1 MESLRHFKER
11 GASFLKQ
18 PDVLQ
23 RQLFNVK
30 ALLFDWDGV
39 FNEGFKDEQGG
50 SPFSEVDS
58 MGVNMLRFGLWRTLG
73 KLPPTAIITGQHN
86 HLAQAFAEREHL
98 DRVYMGFANKPA
110 AFDAFL
116 GDHGLQDRDV
126 AFFFD
131 DILDLPVARRCSLRI
146 LIGHQASPMMEL
158 YARDHNDAD
167 YVTAS
172 SGGDHGVREGCELML
187 ALWSRWDEVVDNRL
201 AWSDTYQRYLTERN
215 AVVTEVVRQPRWSAQ
230 VPDADL
236 SRPRPDHHL
245 RLMSGGPNVPMAS
258 IARHAGL
265 PGDAINWCPT
275 PRSRSHHGRFDTRPQ
290 AHRGGGHVDHG
301 TVRLHFHQDAVL
313 IALERRCVT
322 HRATRTTPSGRRSVQ
337 FHLDRERS
345 LAVQDRHQE
354 QGWQQQGRA
363 EEVRHHEQVRMGA
376 SEPAFLLQGRCR
388 FNLNAPL
395 GIGPQQ
401 GGMCVQ
407 VLAVKR

>member
-187 ALWSRWDEVVDNRL
+187 ALMGRWDEVVDNRL
-201 AWSDTYQRYLTERN
+201 AWSDTYQRYLAERN
-215 AVVTEVVRQPRWSAQ
+215 AVVTEVVRQPR
-230 VPDADL
+230 
-236 SRPRPDHHL
+236 
-245 RLMSGGPNVPMAS
+245 
-258 IARHAGL
+258 
-265 PGDAINWCPT
+265 
-275 PRSRSHHGRFDTRPQ
+275 
-290 AHRGGGHVDHG
+290 
-301 TVRLHFHQDAVL
+301 
-313 IALERRCVT
+313 
-322 HRATRTTPSGRRSVQ
+322 
-337 FHLDRERS
+337 
-345 LAVQDRHQE
+345 
-354 QGWQQQGRA
+354 
-363 EEVRHHEQVRMGA
+363 
-376 SEPAFLLQGRCR
+376 
-388 FNLNAPL
+388 
-395 GIGPQQ
+395 
-401 GGMCVQ
+401 
-407 VLAVKR
+407 